1 MSQRSVCLWIPSK
14 MATVEAIPGIESF
27 VRSRIVHERKTHQ
40 QVSDELIRS
49 NPGMKGLS
57 TRSVRRF
64 CEKFGIHASSRLSN
78 SELDRV
84 VSSSVSKVR

>member
-1 MSQRSVCLWIPSK
+1 
-14 MATVEAIPGIESF
+14 MAAVEAIPGIESF